1 MSIVFI
7 FVKIIADCG
16 LYLYIH
22 YTIHIH
28 VRLSMERRM
37 ATLMVHLRYGGG
49 AFEGRIDPT
58 KRWKL
63 SIHFFLLSA
72 VQATSCISTLLLAI
86 MEGDETETLGK
97 LFCFLGEVGQ

>member
-1 MSIVFI
+1 MS
-7 FVKIIADCG
+7 
-16 LYLYIH
+16 
-22 YTIHIH
+22 
-28 VRLSMERRM
+28 
-37 ATLMVHLRYGGG
+37 TLMVHLRYGGG

-72 VQATSCISTLLLAI
+72 VQATSCISTLSLAI

-97 LFCFLGEVGQ
+97 LFCFLGEVGQQNIKYLESSIQIVRYLFYPSYIMDVEKMSTSDV

>member
-1 MSIVFI
+1 MS
-7 FVKIIADCG
+7 
-16 LYLYIH
+16 
-22 YTIHIH
+22 
-28 VRLSMERRM
+28 
-37 ATLMVHLRYGGG
+37 TLMVHLRYGGG

-72 VQATSCISTLLLAI
+72 VQATSCISTLSLAI

-97 LFCFLGEVGQ
+97 LFCFLGEVGQQNIIYLESSIQIVRYLFYPSDIMDVEKMSTSDV

>member
-1 MSIVFI
+1 
-7 FVKIIADCG
+7 
-16 LYLYIH
+16 
-22 YTIHIH
+22 
-28 VRLSMERRM
+28 MERRM

>member
-1 MSIVFI
+1 MS
-7 FVKIIADCG
+7 
-16 LYLYIH
+16 
-22 YTIHIH
+22 
-28 VRLSMERRM
+28 
-37 ATLMVHLRYGGG
+37 TLMVHLRYGGG

-97 LFCFLGEVGQ
+97 LFCFLGEVGQQNIKYLESSIQIVGYLFYPSDIMDVEKMSTSDV

>member
-1 MSIVFI
+1 
-7 FVKIIADCG
+7 
-16 LYLYIH
+16 
-22 YTIHIH
+22 
-28 VRLSMERRM
+28 M

-63 SIHFFLLSA
+63 SIHFILLSA

-97 LFCFLGEVGQ
+97 LFCFLGEVGQQNIKYLESSIQIIGYLFYPSDILDVEKMSTFDV

>member
-1 MSIVFI
+1 
-7 FVKIIADCG
+7 
-16 LYLYIH
+16 
-22 YTIHIH
+22 
-28 VRLSMERRM
+28 M

-97 LFCFLGEVGQ
+97 LFCFLGEVGQQNIKYLESSIQIVRYLFYPSDIMDVEKMSTSDV

>member
-1 MSIVFI
+1 
-7 FVKIIADCG
+7 
-16 LYLYIH
+16 
-22 YTIHIH
+22 
-28 VRLSMERRM
+28 M

-97 LFCFLGEVGQ
+97 LFCFLGEVGQQNIKYLESSIQIVRYLFYPSDIMDVEKMSTFDI

>member
-16 LYLYIH
+16 LYLYTTQ
-22 YTIHIH
+22 YTYKLWI
-28 VRLSMERRM
+28 MERRM

>member
-1 MSIVFI
+1 MS
-7 FVKIIADCG
+7 
-16 LYLYIH
+16 
-22 YTIHIH
+22 
-28 VRLSMERRM
+28 
-37 ATLMVHLRYGGG
+37 TLMVHLRYGGG

-97 LFCFLGEVGQ
+97 LFCFLGEVGQQNIKYLESSIQIVRYLFYPSDIMDVEKMSTFDI

>member
-1 MSIVFI
+1 MS
-7 FVKIIADCG
+7 
-16 LYLYIH
+16 
-22 YTIHIH
+22 
-28 VRLSMERRM
+28 
-37 ATLMVHLRYGGG
+37 TLMVHLRYGGG

-97 LFCFLGEVGQ
+97 LFCFLGEVGQQNIIYLESSIQIVRYLFYPSDIMDVEKMSTSDV

>member
-1 MSIVFI
+1 
-7 FVKIIADCG
+7 
-16 LYLYIH
+16 
-22 YTIHIH
+22 
-28 VRLSMERRM
+28 M

-97 LFCFLGEVGQ
+97 LFCFLGEVGQQNIKYLESSIQIVRYLFYPSDIMDVEKMSTFDV

>member
-1 MSIVFI
+1 
-7 FVKIIADCG
+7 
-16 LYLYIH
+16 
-22 YTIHIH
+22 
-28 VRLSMERRM
+28 M

-97 LFCFLGEVGQ
+97 LFCFLGEVGQQNIKYLESSIQIVRYLFYPIMDVEKMSTFDV